1 MQCIAT
7 PDLFVSTSD
16 FFAHATHALFIGP
29 ASTLVFAL
37 PTSLRFTL
45 ASNAL
50 RVAASNLFIATA
62 HFFVAAPNLI
72 VVPIVPISVA
82 ISIAA
87 IIAIFTILS
96 FVAPFFAIA
105 LPPVRDPLL
114 FIVPT
119 TAVLVRP
126 VGIPFPVASVLVG
139 KALQLLSRYLFENG
153 PDDRLGSPGNLG

>member
-16 FFAHATHALFIGP
+16 FFVHATHALFIGP

-45 ASNAL
+45 ASSAL
-50 RVAASNLFIATA
+50 R
-62 HFFVAAPNLI
+62 VAAPNLI

-87 IIAIFTILS
+87 IIATFTILS

-105 LPPVRDPLL
+105 LPPVRVPLL

-153 PDDRLGSPGNLG
+153 PDDRLGCSGGMG

>member
-1 MQCIAT
+1 MQRVAT

-16 FFAHATHALFIGP
+16 FFVHATHAFFVGP
-29 ASTLVFAL
+29 AATLVFAP

-45 ASNAL
+45 ASSSL
-50 RVAASNLFIATA
+50 R
-62 HFFVAAPNLI
+62 VAAPNLI

-82 ISIAA
+82 I
-87 IIAIFTILS
+87 FTILS
-96 FVAPFFAIA
+96 LVAPFFAIA
-105 LPPVRDPLL
+105 LPPVRVPLL

-119 TAVLVRP
+119 TAILVRP

-153 PDDRLGSPGNLG
+153 LDHGLGSPGNLG

>member
-16 FFAHATHALFIGP
+16 FFVHATHALFIDP
-29 ASTLVFAL
+29 ASTLVFAP

-45 ASNAL
+45 ASSAL

-62 HFFVAAPNLI
+62 YFFVAAPNLI
-72 VVPIVPISVA
+72 VVPIVP

-105 LPPVRDPLL
+105 LPPVRVPLL

>member
-16 FFAHATHALFIGP
+16 FFVHATHALFIGP
-29 ASTLVFAL
+29 ASTLVFAP

-45 ASNAL
+45 ASSAL
-50 RVAASNLFIATA
+50 R
-62 HFFVAAPNLI
+62 VAAPNLI

-105 LPPVRDPLL
+105 LPPVRVPLL

>member
-16 FFAHATHALFIGP
+16 FFVHATHALFIGP

-45 ASNAL
+45 ASSAL

-82 ISIAA
+82 I
-87 IIAIFTILS
+87 FTILS

-105 LPPVRDPLL
+105 LPPVRVPLL

-153 PDDRLGSPGNLG
+153 PDDRLGCPGGMG